1 MRWEDERYV
10 RLYTRDTATWLMV
23 PWQARAVLPLVL
35 RKCDRAGII
44 DLDSDGLAGLAVMI
58 GLPLEVVTVG
68 VEAWV
73 AKKTIVLADTRLIVP
88 NYLAAQET
96 RSSDS
101 RRKRDQRDRDRAE
114 ALKEPRSADAAN
126 LNNESHQS
134 SHLVT
139 PSLAVPSRTEPCLEE
154 RESAAPPAAG
164 ATPVTIAL
172 DLEPEDPKTPL
183 GPLALQDLW
192 NTNADKGLPRWKGMS
207 EQRRRAAAARLKAM
221 PLPGWVEV
229 IQRIN
234 SSPFL
239 KGQNDRGWRAS
250 PDWLL
255 QPDTAARVLEGK
267 YDNTGPPKD
276 MRKGRIAAEDVNWDG
291 KESRIS
297 DGLE

>member
-23 PWQARAVLPLVL
+23 PWQARAVLPLIL

-73 AKKTIVLADTRLIVP
+73 AKRTIVLADTRLIVP

-96 RSSDS
+96 RSSDA

-114 ALKEPRSADAAN
+114 ALKESPSADAATF
-126 LNNESHQS
+126 NNESHQS

-154 RESAAPPAAG
+154 RESAAPPAAV
-164 ATPVTIAL
+164 AAPVTIAL

-183 GPLALQDLW
+183 GPLALQGLW
-192 NTNADKGLPRWKGMS
+192 NTTADKALPRWKGMS
-207 EQRRRAAAARLKAM
+207 EQRRRAAVARLKAL
-221 PLPGWVEV
+221 PLAGWVEV

-234 SSPFL
+234 ASPFL

-276 MRKGRIAAEDVNWDG
+276 VRKGRVAAEDVNWDG